1 MKKNLFIAAGL
12 LLVGYSANGQFW
24 DHTDP
29 ERLSGTVN
37 TEAEENM
44 PVFSKDSSTL
54 YFVRSF
60 DSENKGGELDQDI
73 WSTQRDTTG
82 AYIDSKRVK
91 ELNNKFNNAVLGMST
106 DGTRMYIFNT
116 YEGKKDLE
124 KGIAVTTNKGGT
136 WSSPEKIEIPGLD
149 IEGAAY
155 GFHVN
160 EKEDVIIIAYEGPG
174 SLGQEDLYVTT
185 KSGGSWSQPM
195 HMGNT
200 LNTSGYEISP
210 FLSKN
215 QDTLYF
221 SSDGHG
227 GQGDADIF
235 YSVKGG
241 SWTEWSEPKNLGNRI
256 NSPKFD
262 AYFIRSG
269 DRAYWS
275 SNRDAERADIYMIEI
290 LTPPPIELTCSAT
303 DATEYQSYDGS
314 VDAMIEGGA
323 PPFVFSWSN
332 GFDGEDL
339 VGLSKG
345 EYTLTVTD
353 MVGQTAEVTCVVD
366 EPPMPI
372 DPVVVKTYDN
382 PEFMHNFGYNKNKLS
397 TRRGD
402 LKDFVK
408 TILDQ
413 FEEGRDKITINV
425 YSSASQVPTKT
436 YGSNEK
442 LAEMRAENMKYDLV
456 EYFTKKGMADK
467 VNVVVVES
475 KVQGPAYEDD
485 SSNRSKYEPFQ
496 YVKLLT
502 E

>member
-12 LLVGYSANGQFW
+12 LLAGYNANGQFW

-29 ERLSGTVN
+29 EKLSGTVN

-60 DSENKGGELDQDI
+60 DPNNKGGEFDQDI

-106 DGTRMYIFNT
+106 DGTRMYIFDT

-124 KGIAVTTNKGGT
+124 KGIAVTTNNGGS
-136 WSSPEKIEIPGLD
+136 WGKPEKIEIPGLD

-174 SLGQEDLYVTT
+174 TLGQEDLYITT

-200 LNTSGYEISP
+200 LNTTGYEISP

-221 SSDGHG
+221 SSNGHG

-241 SWTEWSEPKNLGNRI
+241 SWTDWSEPVNLGNRI

-262 AYFIRSG
+262 AYFIHSG
-269 DRAYWS
+269 DRAFWS
-275 SNRDAERADIYMIEI
+275 SNREAERADIYMIQI

-303 DATEYQSYDGS
+303 DATVYQGTDGS

-323 PPFVFSWSN
+323 PPFVYSWSN
-332 GFDGEDL
+332 GFDGQDL
-339 VGLSKG
+339 LGVPKG

-353 MVGQTAEVTCVVD
+353 EVGQTAEVTCAVD
-366 EPPMPI
+366 EPEKPI
-372 DPVVVKTYDN
+372 DPVVVKTYEN

-397 TRRGD
+397 TRRGA
-402 LKDFVK
+402 LKDFVQS
-408 TILDQ
+408 ILAQ
-413 FEEGRDKITINV
+413 FEDGRDKITINI

-436 YGSNEK
+436 YGTNDK
-442 LAEMRAENMKYDLV
+442 LAQMRAENMKYDLV
-456 EYFTKKGMADK
+456 EYFTNKGMAEK
-467 VNVVVVES
+467 VNVVVSEA

-496 YVKLLT
+496 YVKLKT